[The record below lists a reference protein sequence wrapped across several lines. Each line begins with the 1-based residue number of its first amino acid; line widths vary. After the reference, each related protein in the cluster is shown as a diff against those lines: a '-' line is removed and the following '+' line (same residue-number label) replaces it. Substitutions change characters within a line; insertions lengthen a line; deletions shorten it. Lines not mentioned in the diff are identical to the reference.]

1 MNIILYTIV
10 LLFDRKQIKLKW
22 NEYDNSIFKNIED
35 TVHTNWKFRN
45 FHTDLAYTRV

>member
-22 NEYDNSIFKNIED
+22 NEYDYSIF
-35 TVHTNWKFRN
+35 
-45 FHTDLAYTRV
+45 